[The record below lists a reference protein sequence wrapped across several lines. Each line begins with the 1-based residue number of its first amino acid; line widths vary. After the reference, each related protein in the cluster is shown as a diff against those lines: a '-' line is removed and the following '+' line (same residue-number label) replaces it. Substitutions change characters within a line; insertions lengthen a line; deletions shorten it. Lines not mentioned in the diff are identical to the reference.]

1 MSGKLPVAL
10 QGVEE
15 RTVGPDLGA
24 DSIRSGIIASI
35 VATVAVLMFMLWTY
49 GRFGVYA
56 NIALALNILIIMGV
70 MSIFGA
76 TLTLPGIAGFVLTIG
91 AAVDANVLIN
101 ERIREEQRRG
111 RGIVQS
117 VEPGDRMAERRVGK
131 EWGSTGSLRGEA

>member
-1 MSGKLPVAL
+1 MRISDWSSDVCSSDLSGKLPVAL
-10 QGVEE
+10 QVVEE

-35 VATVAVLMFMLWTY
+35 VATVAVLMFMLVTY

-91 AAVDANVLIN
+91 AAVDTNVLI
-101 ERIREEQRRG
+101 RSEEHTSELQ
-111 RGIVQS
+111 
-117 VEPGDRMAERRVGK
+117 
-131 EWGSTGSLRGEA
+131 

>member
-1 MSGKLPVAL
+1 
-10 QGVEE
+10 
-15 RTVGPDLGA
+15 
-24 DSIRSGIIASI
+24 
-35 VATVAVLMFMLWTY
+35 MFMLVTY

-117 VEPGDRMAERRVGK
+117 VETGYQEASRTNWAAHITNLNAAVIMILVGSGTTN
-131 EWGSTGSLRGEA
+131 EVVGVLQNG